1 MKKKVLIVEDH
12 EEMQF
17 LYSVMFRR
25 ENSLELSAQVPDA
38 EEALRKL
45 EELKPDLI
53 LIDISLPGISG
64 IDFTKII
71 RKDYPD
77 LKILIVS
84 GHEPQRFY
92 DIAIRAGAD
101 DLMYKSDVKEII
113 AAVKRL
119 LGIEE

>member
-25 ENSLELSAQVPDA
+25 ENSLKLSAQVPDA
-38 EEALRKL
+38 EEALKKL

-53 LIDISLPGISG
+53 LTDISLPGISG